1 MLGKLFGRAKPAAAD
16 DEAWIEQVLAYLR
29 GALPPDYA
37 VLESLL
43 DQEEKGEGDFATLLG
58 ETPFVLPQEP
68 VRQAC
73 VIFALAF
80 GVRLGQTD
88 QERLIR
94 AAVKA
99 FTLVPLGSDVTP
111 DHFDQAFDQAMAA
124 FARVTE
130 VRGGR
135 NEPLPVLEEL
145 WAADEQ
151 WPAVAL
157 MAQVEAGD
165 FLEALRAGTWQH
177 PSEDSFARSVLQG
190 FALPAARARALLTG
204 VPTADY
210 VATLKRAAQPRP
222 PTGGAA

>member
-1 MLGKLFGRAKPAAAD
+1 MFGKLFRRNEPALSLED
-16 DEAWIEQVLAYLR
+16 DTWIEQLLVYL
-29 GALPPDYA
+29 GAALPPDYA
-37 VLESLL
+37 VLEGL
-43 DQEEKGEGDFATLLG
+43 QERVARGEGELTALLG
-58 ETPFVLPQEP
+58 EAPVVLPQEP
-68 VRQAC
+68 ARQAC

-80 GVRLGQTD
+80 GVRLGVTD
-88 QERLIR
+88 QDRLVQ
-94 AAVKA
+94 AAVRA
-99 FTLVPLGSDVTP
+99 FTLVPLCSDVTP
-111 DHFDQAFDQAMAA
+111 EHFDQAFDRALEA
-124 FARVTE
+124 FARVGE

-177 PSEDSFARSVLQG
+177 PSEDSFARSVLRG

-204 VPTADY
+204 VPAADY
-210 VATLKRAAQPRP
+210 VATLKRAAQP